1 MEGKQIDIAIV
12 TGASSGLGREFV
24 RQIAADKGIGEIWL
38 IARREERL
46 LKLAEEIDTPARV
59 LPMDLTREESMRR
72 LRFLLRRERPRIKVL
87 INAAGFGKIG
97 SYKAVS
103 RRDADDMIALNC
115 RAAVDVTLLSL
126 PYMRKGARILEIC
139 STSAFQPLPDF
150 NIYAATKAFLL
161 HFSRALR
168 WELMGRGIKVTA
180 VCPYWV
186 RETEFIPNADT
197 GSHAVKHF
205 PMAGYPGMVARRAL
219 RDSALGA
226 GVSTPGLVSAV
237 HRVLAK
243 VVPEEVMIAG
253 WELIRRL

>member
-1 MEGKQIDIAIV
+1 MDIAIV

-24 RQIAADKGIGEIWL
+24 RQIAADKGIDEIWVV
-38 IARREERL
+38 ARREQRL
-46 LKLAEEIDTPARV
+46 LKLSEEIETPVRV
-59 LPMDLTREESMRR
+59 LPLDLTREDSMRR
-72 LRFLLRRERPRIKVL
+72 LRFLLRRERPKIRILV
-87 INAAGFGKIG
+87 NAAGFGKIG
-97 SYKAVS
+97 SYKTIS

-139 STSAFQPLPDF
+139 STSAFQPLPDL
-150 NIYAATKAFLL
+150 NIYASTKAFLL
-161 HFSRALR
+161 HFTRALR

-186 RETEFIPNADT
+186 RDTEFIPKADT

-205 PMAGYPGMVARRAL
+205 PMAGYPGMIVKRAL

-226 GVSTPGLVSAV
+226 AVSTPGLVSAV
-237 HRVLAK
+237 HRILAK
-243 VVPEEVMIAG
+243 VIPAEVMIAG
-253 WELIRRL
+253 WELFRRL